1 MNDFIDLREA
11 FPDGHQKGSSERQ
24 FQIIE
29 SELEAAKEYSL
40 VELISRYESKEKEFG
55 IPLLDQDCVRL
66 GRLFKGALHDLE
78 KASHRSQPI
87 EAFTRAVVL
96 ILGRS
101 VNDFLPQKPEN
112 TIPGGTQ

>member
-1 MNDFIDLREA
+1 MNSIDSYS
-11 FPDGHQKGSSERQ
+11 KGSEIPREQS
-24 FQIIE
+24 IIE

-40 VELISRYESKEKEFG
+40 AELISRYESKEKEFG
-55 IPLLDQDCVRL
+55 IPLLAQDCVKL
-66 GRLFKGALHDLE
+66 GKLFKESLHDLE
-78 KASHRSQPI
+78 KASHGSQPI

-101 VNDFLPQKPEN
+101 VNNFLPQKPEN